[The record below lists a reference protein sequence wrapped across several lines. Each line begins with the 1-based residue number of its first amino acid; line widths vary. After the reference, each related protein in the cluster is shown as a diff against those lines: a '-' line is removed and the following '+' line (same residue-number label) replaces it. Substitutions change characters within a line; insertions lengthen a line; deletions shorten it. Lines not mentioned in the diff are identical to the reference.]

1 MNDRELLQLLPDYV
15 AGRVD
20 SQLGRLIEERCAA
33 SEELRSALEA
43 ARRYTDALG
52 AIEEVRAPDDF
63 LDKVHRRIEEP
74 SGMLR
79 RLFTPIRRRLPVEL
93 AGVLVTALLVLFLF
107 NPFSGE
113 LPQLRTS
120 RPVQKYESRQ
130 QPAPVSPA
138 AIPQE
143 QFRSDTDTK
152 SEKKQLAQSEQSLH
166 SRQKKLPAAR
176 AERVPTSPPV
186 TMKPAPKAT
195 SFASASDAKA
205 PESEN
210 NDAEKLLSGSLQME
224 TGRSPGAE
232 NTLQDDNVGA
242 RRSSAP
248 AQAVRN
254 TDTYGSAAVIATP
267 SASAAPSPAPPAAV
281 AENRMTLEKKTAPEL
296 NESAAQPQSTMK
308 RKMSA
313 PRRSVARAF
322 KEERSPEAE
331 AAPFADE
338 DYSASE
344 PEPTELLA
352 TTRKAVQ
359 RYQGSI
365 DTVFTVTPQMVS
377 LRITLPSGK
386 LDGIYRRLSRSYS
399 VTITDTLP
407 PVDQSTISL
416 KVVVRLR

>member
-33 SEELRSALEA
+33 SEELRGALET

-176 AERVPTSPPV
+176 AQRVPTYSPV
-186 TMKPAPKAT
+186 KKKSLPKAAA
-195 SFASASDAKA
+195 FAPASDAKKQEL
-205 PESEN
+205 ESEG
-210 NDAEKLLSGSLQME
+210 AAKQLSGSF
-224 TGRSPGAE
+224 GSPAGIASRGE
-232 NTLQDDNVGA
+232 NAVKDKNAGA
-242 RRSSAP
+242 RLSSAP
-248 AQAVRN
+248 LQAVRN
-254 TDTYGSAAVIATP
+254 IDTYGSAAGIATP

-281 AENRMTLEKKTAPEL
+281 AENRMAQEKKTAPEL

-313 PRRSVARAF
+313 PRKSVARTF
-322 KEERSPEAE
+322 KEERSLEAE

-365 DTVFTVTPQMVS
+365 DTVFTATPQKIS
-377 LRITLPSGK
+377 LQITLPSGK
-386 LDGIYRRLSRSYS
+386 LDGFYRRLSRSCS

-407 PVDQSTISL
+407 PANQSTISVKFVVHL
-416 KVVVRLR
+416 K

>member
-1 MNDRELLQLLPDYV
+1 MDDRELLQLLPDYV

-20 SQLGRLIEERCAA
+20 SQLARLIEERCAA

-74 SGMLR
+74 SGMVH
-79 RLFTPIRRRLPVEL
+79 RLFTPIRRWLPVEL

-120 RPVQKYESRQ
+120 QPVQEYESRQ
-130 QPAPVSPA
+130 QQAPVSPA
-138 AIPQE
+138 AIPQD
-143 QFRSDTDTK
+143 QSRSDTDTK
-152 SEKKQLAQSEQSLH
+152 SEKKRLAQSEQSLH
-166 SRQKKLPAAR
+166 SRQKVEPAAR
-176 AERVPTSPPV
+176 AQRVPTSPPV

-195 SFASASDAKA
+195 SFASASDVKA

-210 NDAEKLLSGSLQME
+210 KDAEKQPGRSLRME
-224 TGRSPGAE
+224 TGSAPGAE
-232 NTLQDDNVGA
+232 NTVQDDISGA
-242 RRSSAP
+242 LRSPAP
-248 AQAVRN
+248 AQAVQN
-254 TDTYGSAAVIATP
+254 TDAYGSAAGIATP
-267 SASAAPSPAPPAAV
+267 SASAAPPPAPPAAV
-281 AENRMTLEKKTAPEL
+281 AENRIALEKKTAPEL

-313 PRRSVARAF
+313 PRRCVARAF
-322 KEERSPEAE
+322 KEERSLEAE

-365 DTVFTVTPQMVS
+365 DSVFTATPQKVS
-377 LRITLPSGK
+377 LQITLPSGK
-386 LDGIYRRLSRSYS
+386 MDGFYRRLSRSCT

-407 PVDQSTISL
+407 PADQSTISVKFVVHL
-416 KVVVRLR
+416 K